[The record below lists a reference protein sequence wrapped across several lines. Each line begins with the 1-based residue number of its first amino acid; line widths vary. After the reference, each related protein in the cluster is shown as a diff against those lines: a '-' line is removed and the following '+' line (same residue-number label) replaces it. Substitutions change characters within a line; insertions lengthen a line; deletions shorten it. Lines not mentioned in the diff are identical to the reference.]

1 MKDTTMTSKKDHGAG
16 VNPAVIAVGAALGA
30 GAAVAVRYAMK
41 DERTKKKVND
51 VLSSVKD
58 QTLDYVESFTSHKTN
73 GRSHNGNGKSLT
85 EGVKKEGMKAIGTS
99 DK

>member
-1 MKDTTMTSKKDHGAG
+1 MTTKKDHGTG

-51 VLSSVKD
+51 VLASVKD
-58 QTLDYVESFTSHKTN
+58 QTLDYVESLTSHRSN
-73 GRSHNGNGKSLT
+73 GSSNGNGKSLADSA
-85 EGVKKEGMKAIGTS
+85 KKEAMKTISSS

>member
-1 MKDTTMTSKKDHGAG
+1 MKDTTMTSKKDHGSG

-58 QTLDYVESFTSHKTN
+58 QTLDYVESFTSH
-73 GRSHNGNGKSLT
+73 RSNGNGKSLA
-85 EGVKKEGMKAIGTS
+85 ESAKKEGMKALSAS